1 MQVATRQMKQIA
13 FKSEAELHACK
24 EKTLSLLG
32 MCVSVKL
39 RNANFCSFSLS
50 LLSSVV
56 TFSECY
62 DPDVKSNIYA
72 RVLEKL
78 FEELNYFKSEC
89 VAATTTTAGGGG
101 GANMKFKFNVRRQL
115 AAITLTLCRNYASYF
130 KDIFDSVLARVF
142 EIISCNYSSQM
153 EKVD

>member
-1 MQVATRQMKQIA
+1 
-13 FKSEAELHACK
+13 
-24 EKTLSLLG
+24 

-62 DPDVKSNIYA
+62 DPDVKVNIYA

-89 VAATTTTAGGGG
+89 VAGTAAGGSG

-115 AAITLTLCRNYASYF
+115 AAITLTLCRNYAPYF
-130 KDIFDSVLARVF
+130 KDIFDSVLAKVF